1 VWCVA
6 IEVVEIAFQI
16 QAEAD
21 LLGDEVAGEGG
32 LPALIQDGLLDPL
45 DTPIRLRPASPD
57 EGMPGL
63 ELGDGGL
70 EAGRANS

>member
-1 VWCVA
+1 MWCVA

-32 LPALIQDGLLDPL
+32 LPALIQDGLLDPF
-45 DTPIRLRPASPD
+45 DTAFVCGLPAR
-57 EGMPGL
+57 M
-63 ELGDGGL
+63 
-70 EAGRANS
+70 NV